1 VSKSFGTAKVLD
13 SVDLSLAPSS
23 ILALLGTNG
32 AGKSTLIKIIS
43 GLYHADSGEVL
54 IDGSPVQFASP
65 RDAMAAG
72 VRLLPQEI
80 SIVPDLSVA
89 ENVLLGQLPVRH
101 LFGLPGLDRRTLRD
115 KAARHLAQVGLDID
129 PATLARRLGIQQL
142 RLMEIARAL
151 AGEARV
157 LIMDEPTAS
166 LSDKESRELFANLDR
181 VRQSGTSIIY
191 ISHYLDEVFEIADDI
206 VVLRDGR
213 VTGQFARRDASEQEV
228 LQAMLGRRLDHLFP
242 PASERPLG
250 DPVLEFRGARL
261 GGAPPLDLSIA
272 AGEIVGVIGLLGS
285 GYDLIGT
292 EVFAGRSRVA
302 GGEVLFRGAPM
313 AHQPGGRISRRIGF
327 VPAERKRDGI
337 VPEMNIVD
345 NICLPLL
352 RRFDHGWKLDKL
364 SMQAFARERIGLL
377 AIKTDSPRQQ
387 IRQLSGG
394 NQQKACLSRF
404 LESGFELLVLEE
416 PTRGVDLGARQ
427 DIYAQIRRFA
437 DAGGAV
443 LLISSDVEEIAG
455 CADRSLVFNNGQIA
469 AQFARGAEKAE
480 LMAAAARSGG
490 N

>member
-1 VSKSFGTAKVLD
+1 
-13 SVDLSLAPSS
+13 
-23 ILALLGTNG
+23 
-32 AGKSTLIKIIS
+32 
-43 GLYHADSGEVL
+43 
-54 IDGSPVQFASP
+54 
-65 RDAMAAG
+65 M
-72 VRLLPQEI
+72 
-80 SIVPDLSVA
+80 
-89 ENVLLGQLPVRH
+89 
-101 LFGLPGLDRRTLRD
+101 
-115 KAARHLAQVGLDID
+115 
-129 PATLARRLGIQQL
+129 
-142 RLMEIARAL
+142 
-151 AGEARV
+151 
-157 LIMDEPTAS
+157 
-166 LSDKESRELFANLDR
+166 
-181 VRQSGTSIIY
+181 
-191 ISHYLDEVFEIADDI
+191 
-206 VVLRDGR
+206 
-213 VTGQFARRDASEQEV
+213 
-228 LQAMLGRRLDHLFP
+228 
-242 PASERPLG
+242 
-250 DPVLEFRGARL
+250 
-261 GGAPPLDLSIA
+261 
-272 AGEIVGVIGLLGS
+272 
-285 GYDLIGT
+285 
-292 EVFAGRSRVA
+292 
-302 GGEVLFRGAPM
+302 LFRGAPM